1 MSQTSTQPPDSHT
14 ARRPAQAASTEGQ
27 FGLRAGAGAAARFL
41 LAFGRADD
49 RSTRGC
55 SAAPPWFIIF
65 GILTGLAWAGLFKGT
80 WRLFGEIGSIRVIPP
95 LAVVLLEC
103 LLTGPY
109 LALGLARTIHLL
121 TSSRPRSPALDLA
134 DPLSPVGTLIL
145 CLTVLASWVLIVSI
159 PAISPWWPS
168 YDDWRY
174 HLRRFYAAPVYRP
187 LLLAPLWGRWTI
199 LMAATIGRTLPTADR
214 ATQALCSAMR
224 PGKLL
229 YLAIVPLSLTSI
241 YMSRERNYVTGII
254 VGLLVF
260 VITYLV
266 SVVMARRGGGQ
277 TRQSLYAAGQIG
289 QLAFLGLYR
298 LFWPLIHG

>member
-1 MSQTSTQPPDSHT
+1 MSQSLSPGPDST
-14 ARRPAQAASTEGQ
+14 AGRRRNLVAQPSQRRTFAGLWAAVRFVLPIGRSDDRDASG
-27 FGLRAGAGAAARFL
+27 FAAAPF
-41 LAFGRADD
+41 
-49 RSTRGC
+49 
-55 SAAPPWFIIF
+55 WFIVL
-65 GILTGLAWAGLFKGT
+65 GILTGLAWAGLFKAT
-80 WRLFGEIGSIRVIPP
+80 WRLYGEIASIRVIPP
-95 LAVVLLEC
+95 LAVVSMEC
-103 LLTGPY
+103 LVTGPF

-121 TSSRPRSPALDLA
+121 TSARPRAAALDLA
-134 DPLSPVGTLIL
+134 APLSPVGTLVL

-159 PAISPWWPS
+159 PPVSPWWPS

-174 HLRRFYAAPVYRP
+174 HFRRFYAAPVYRP
-187 LLLAPLWGRWTI
+187 LLLAPLWGRWSI
-199 LMAATIGRTLPTADR
+199 LLAATVGRTLPSADR
-214 ATQALCSAMR
+214 ATQALAAAMR

-229 YLAIVPLSLTSI
+229 ALAMVPLALTSI

-260 VITYLV
+260 VVTYLV
-266 SVVMARRGGGQ
+266 SVIMARRGGGQ